1 MVVINRNRKTAL
13 AVRRTG
19 CAVLMIVMRSGKL
32 TTSYVKHQEFETE
45 WREMKKS
52 MEQALI
58 TFSRHAKKNGA
69 TQSALNALKKLTK
82 EQESASLRLF

>member
-13 AVRRTG
+13 AVRRTN

-32 TTSYVKHQEFETE
+32 TTTYVKHQEFQTE
-45 WREMKKS
+45 WREIDDS
-52 MEQALI
+52 LDHALA
-58 TFSRHAKKNGA
+58 TFSEHAAKSGA
-69 TQSALNALKKLTK
+69 TQAVKSALRKIAK